1 MLAAAGGDDDTGGD
15 RCSLGAIAG
24 GAPSLPV
31 RGGGGTAPGCVI
43 FVAAAMLVRSF
54 VVYLDKN
61 RQKSTDLKINKDF
74 EVPFI
79 DLDFVFPFF
88 DRRMMSTRFRS

>member
-1 MLAAAGGDDDTGGD
+1 MLAAAGGDDDTGGE

-54 VVYLDKN
+54 VVY
-61 RQKSTDLKINKDF
+61 
-74 EVPFI
+74 
-79 DLDFVFPFF
+79 
-88 DRRMMSTRFRS
+88 